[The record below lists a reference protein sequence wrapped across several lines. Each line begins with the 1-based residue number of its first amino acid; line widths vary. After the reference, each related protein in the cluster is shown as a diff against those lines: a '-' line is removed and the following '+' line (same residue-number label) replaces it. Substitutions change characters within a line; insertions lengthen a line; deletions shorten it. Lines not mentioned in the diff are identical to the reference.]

1 MKKTILGAVWRVA
14 ALVVGALI
22 AAATEQIPFLSWLA
36 FGRSIG
42 LPVENPMVLDLSV
55 IKIAF
60 GFEIGVT
67 VAHILCFIG
76 ALFGY
81 KYMVKRMHLDDGR
94 QRHDRHG
101 KHGGEGLTG
110 ESGR

>member
-1 MKKTILGAVWRVA
+1 MKKTVLGAFWLVA

-67 VAHILCFIG
+67 VTC
-76 ALFGY
+76 
-81 KYMVKRMHLDDGR
+81 
-94 QRHDRHG
+94 
-101 KHGGEGLTG
+101 GLWQGTPG
-110 ESGR
+110 DT